1 MSEIKYLTKEKLEE
15 LKEELNDL
23 KTRGRK
29 DIANQIQEAREM
41 GDLSEN
47 AEYDAAK
54 DAQGLMEAKIA
65 QLEDIIARSRIIDTS
80 NMDTDKVYLMS
91 KVKIKNL
98 SMNNREFTYTIVSE
112 EESDI
117 KQNKISVKSPVGA
130 GLVGKAVG
138 DVADIELPNG
148 RVIQMEVLDI
158 SFG

>member
-1 MSEIKYLTKEKLEE
+1 MSEIKYLTKEKLDE

-65 QLEDIIARSRIIDTS
+65 QLEDIIARSRIIDTT

-148 RVIQMEVLDI
+148 RIIQMEVLDI
-158 SFG
+158 SFE